1 MERKIPINAD
11 QESKPEEKNTAQA
24 ENQSESVVENDTIQN
39 EEIVAENDNK
49 ENSEEETPDYRAL
62 VKKMSDQELAKL
74 FDKARNTEYYLE
86 TLQRNQAEN
95 ENYRKRAEREQ
106 MSARRYANQDILKNL
121 IVILDHLQL
130 AINSGKDA
138 NIDPSF
144 FEGITLLEKEFQKL
158 LNDSEVKIIEAI
170 GKTFDPKFHEAL
182 SQQETADEPN
192 MTVLYEMEKGY
203 TFHDRVIRP
212 SKVVVSRYPQEP
224 AKPAEKETPEKES
237 GNAE

>member
-11 QESKPEEKNTAQA
+11 QESKSEEKNTAQA
-24 ENQSESVVENDTIQN
+24 ENQSESVVEDDAIQN
-39 EEIVAENDNK
+39 EEVATENDN
-49 ENSEEETPDYRAL
+49 EESSEEETPDYRAL
-62 VKKMSDQELAKL
+62 VEKMSDQELAKL
-74 FDKARNTEYYLE
+74 FNKAQNTEYYLE

-130 AINSGKDA
+130 AINSGKDV
-138 NIDPSF
+138 NIDPNF
-144 FEGITLLEKEFQKL
+144 FEGITLLEKELQKL
-158 LNDSEVKIIEAI
+158 LNDSEVKTIEAI

-182 SQQETADEPN
+182 SQQETTDEPN

-212 SKVVVSRYPQEP
+212 SKVVVSRYPQ
-224 AKPAEKETPEKES
+224 
-237 GNAE
+237 